1 MHDSELPGRAGLP
14 SSRRAARQ
22 AAAPAGAR
30 RAAAAIAAP
39 TRCWPGAAEERAASG
54 AAISAVHLV
63 SCRCAVCGCAS
74 EEEEGER
81 QSSVQTPS
89 PRSLAE
95 GEHT

>member
-39 TRCWPGAAEERAASG
+39 TRCWPGAA
-54 AAISAVHLV
+54 
-63 SCRCAVCGCAS
+63 
-74 EEEEGER
+74 
-81 QSSVQTPS
+81 
-89 PRSLAE
+89 
-95 GEHT
+95 